1 MLQFCRKSMV
11 KLPSTIGKRYVVLFH
26 QILGWYANRSWE
38 VANQST
44 ADTVVATVLSCTKA
58 SFKAMSSYHD
68 MEMTWVWLMFTTGWW
83 YTYPSEKYESNG
95 MIIPSIWKN
104 KNCSNHNSMT
114 RLASEIPVTKRM
126 GQLPQSPPSFNC
138 FPRGCSGRNPTCF
151 DFGTMMFNIVQL
163 ISEPVGFLMI
173 FGFPET
179 SDQSLL
185 LVGAAFL
192 NDLNFTEKKSWG
204 KLHLPSGG
212 QTRQWDI
219 VLKLAFKWENRIWGF
234 PKMEAPKM
242 DRL

>member
-1 MLQFCRKSMV
+1 
-11 KLPSTIGKRYVVLFH
+11 
-26 QILGWYANRSWE
+26 
-38 VANQST
+38 
-44 ADTVVATVLSCTKA
+44 
-58 SFKAMSSYHD
+58 
-68 MEMTWVWLMFTTGWW
+68 
-83 YTYPSEKYESNG
+83 

-192 NDLNFTEKKSWG
+192 NDLNFTEKKAEGSFTYPRVVKHANGTSSWSWHLNG
-204 KLHLPSGG
+204 KIGYGGFLKWRHL
-212 QTRQWDI
+212 
-219 VLKLAFKWENRIWGF
+219 KWTVYNGKSI
-234 PKMEAPKM
+234 KM
-242 DRL
+242 DDLGVPPF